1 MPESITIALKRAAI
15 TLADELDYAQA
26 AKKLNITSA
35 ELQRQIT
42 ALESQLY
49 FHIFKPGQE
58 RVEPTEEG
66 QFLIRAFRESVAV
79 HESEGTGWSSKPDR

>member
-15 TLADELDYAQA
+15 TLARELDYTRA

-35 ELQRQIT
+35 ELQRQIA
-42 ALESQLY
+42 ALETQLC
-49 FHIFKPGQE
+49 FHIFKPEQE

-66 QFLIRAFRESVAV
+66 QFLIRAFRESVAL
-79 HESEGTGWSSKPDR
+79 HDRKEQDKSSKPDN